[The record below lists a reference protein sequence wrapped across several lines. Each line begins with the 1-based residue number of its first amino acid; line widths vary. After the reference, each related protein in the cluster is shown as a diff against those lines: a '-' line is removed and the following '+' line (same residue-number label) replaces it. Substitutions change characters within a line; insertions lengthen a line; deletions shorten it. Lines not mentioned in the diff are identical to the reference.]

1 MILFT
6 IKLISSIRKAIA
18 GRRHPSQLAWGVAF
32 GVLLGL
38 IPHGNLLAVVLVL
51 GVLMLHVNHAMVAL
65 VGIGLTFFAPRFDPQ
80 FDELGRWFFEQPEAS
95 KAMAS
100 AWQYPLVP
108 WTDLN
113 NTVVMGSF
121 LMGLALLLPTFV
133 LTRPIFK
140 RWAMALEEAT
150 DEELAAAENKV
161 SRVKRQLKSTESGEE
176 SRDLRLDSEHTEFRP
191 HNTPAGAPVADT
203 GLTSSVTASSGRV
216 YDVRRIDPAVADL
229 NEPKSAAGSGRGTEP
244 VRTRVAIQPHHADS
258 PTDVTL
264 NAKQKSQA
272 SSKSPSDPST
282 VLMNPKDASETNNSK
297 IEVEAGGSSADDQQ
311 KIDEALSYLLRQL
324 RDSKDK
330 DAA

>member
-38 IPHGNLLAVVLVL
+38 IPHGNLLAVILVL
-51 GVLMLHVNHAMVAL
+51 GVLMLQVNHAMVAL

-80 FDELGRWFFEQPEAS
+80 FDALGRWFFEHPEAS

-121 LMGLALLLPTFV
+121 LIGLALLLPTFV

-150 DEELAAAENKV
+150 DEELAAAEDKV
-161 SRVKRQLKSTESGEE
+161 NRVKRQLKPAETSEE
-176 SRDLRLDSEHTEFRP
+176 SLHIRVDSERTDFRP
-191 HNTPAGAPVADT
+191 HTSRDVSVSDT
-203 GLTSSVTASSGRV
+203 DLASSITASSGRV
-216 YDVRRIDPAVADL
+216 YDVRRIDPAEND
-229 NEPKSAAGSGRGTEP
+229 SGERQSGPGPVRATES
-244 VRTRVAIQPHHADS
+244 VRTRVAIHSSQADVS
-258 PTDVTL
+258 SGELKDTP
-264 NAKQKSQA
+264 QKSLA
-272 SSKSPSDPST
+272 SSNSPSDPST
-282 VLMNPKDASETNNSK
+282 VLMNPNDASETNNSK
-297 IEVEAGGSSADDQQ
+297 IEVEAGTSSADDQQ

>member
-51 GVLMLHVNHAMVAL
+51 GVLMLQINHAMVAL

-80 FDELGRWFFEQPEAS
+80 FDALGRWFFDHPEAS

-121 LMGLALLLPTFV
+121 LIGLALLLPIFV

-150 DEELAAAENKV
+150 DEELAAAEDKV
-161 SRVKRQLKSTESGEE
+161 SRVKQELKSSDPNEE
-176 SRDLRLDSEHTEFRP
+176 SLDIRLDSGHANFRP
-191 HNTPAGAPVADT
+191 HSAPVDAPITDA
-203 GLTSSVTASSGRV
+203 GSISSVTASSGRV
-216 YDVRRIDPAVADL
+216 YDVRRIDPGQADSS
-229 NEPKSAAGSGRGTEP
+229 ERKTVSGP
-244 VRTRVAIQPHHADS
+244 VRVNQTARTRVAIQPSHADTS
-258 PTDVTL
+258 NGETL
-264 NAKQKSQA
+264 NTPQKSPA
-272 SSKSPSDPST
+272 SSKSASDPST
-282 VLMNPKDASETNNSK
+282 VMMNPKDASETNNSK
-297 IEVEAGGSSADDQQ
+297 IEVEAGVGSADDQQ